1 MVSTAKAAR
10 TRYAND
16 PLIRAGF
23 VKLFADGVLEG
34 NPYAVPPTLPEVA
47 GVRPYLQPI
56 FQPGPDGHPRVAGY
70 VDTASPLCT
79 EVRAHPEQYDDAEAI
94 TRFLHTHG
102 YHPRQCQISLGQ
114 LQHERA
120 VILEF
125 VRRFHLAGFNIHIHA
140 IGDMGIR
147 TAVDAIEAARAA
159 DGVTTTHDSLAHVQ
173 LVHPDDV
180 PRIGRDHLYLA
191 FTYAWADTDPQY
203 DLSVVPFYDRVTG
216 SGYAALHPKD
226 GYYERNAYPV
236 RSLRDAGAVL
246 VAGSDAPVETS
257 DPRPFINMT
266 MAVTRSL
273 PGQPALN
280 ASEAISIRDVI
291 DAYTIAGARF
301 LFTDKDTGSLEVGK
315 SGDFIVLDRDIV
327 ALADAGQVAQV
338 ASTKVLST
346 YFMGNRVYV
355 KNP

>member
-1 MVSTAKAAR
+1 
-10 TRYAND
+10 
-16 PLIRAGF
+16 
-23 VKLFADGVLEG
+23 
-34 NPYAVPPTLPEVA
+34 
-47 GVRPYLQPI
+47 
-56 FQPGPDGHPRVAGY
+56 
-70 VDTASPLCT
+70 
-79 EVRAHPEQYDDAEAI
+79 
-94 TRFLHTHG
+94 
-102 YHPRQCQISLGQ
+102 
-114 LQHERA
+114 
-120 VILEF
+120 
-125 VRRFHLAGFNIHIHA
+125 
-140 IGDMGIR
+140 MGIR

-180 PRIGRDHLYLA
+180 PRIGRDHLFLA

-266 MAVTRSL
+266 MAVTRAL